1 MQINKASVLLFFLIC
16 ISTAGLNAQETYDYP
31 TFRHKLD
38 SLVKN
43 KQLQQSC
50 YYHFARL
57 YQRVSIGVAALTK
70 AGKLKDT
77 VFIAKLEGRF
87 GYYFLKNFDSLNNS
101 VVTNYCWQQALDTQ
115 QHTNHYA
122 TPMIMAMSAHITHD
136 LFFALTD
143 IFKTQ
148 PPTKANKKDYKLVA
162 KVHEKIIADYF
173 ENIMPHL
180 KADKKWKRQSIRKL
194 SKQAAKGLRMERNRV
209 WNEAKK
215 AAENP
220 KKFAKYYFRHMA
232 LSHKMADRILKPKG
246 LLKTGIEIADT
257 LDSLTF
263 EEKAFLLNNAR
274 P

>member
-1 MQINKASVLLFFLIC
+1 MNHNNAILLALLFI
-16 ISTAGLNAQETYDYP
+16 ITGLHTLTAQETYDYT

-38 SLVKN
+38 SIVKN
-43 KQLQQSC
+43 KQQQQSC

-57 YQRVSIGVAALTK
+57 YQRVSIGVTALAK

-77 VFIAKLEGRF
+77 AFIAKLEGRF
-87 GYYFLKNFDSLNNS
+87 GYYFLKNFDSLNNGG
-101 VVTNYCWQQALDTQ
+101 VTNYCWQQALDTQ
-115 QHTNHYA
+115 KHTNHYA
-122 TPMIMAMSAHITHD
+122 TPLIMSMSAHITHD

-143 IFKTQ
+143 IFRDH

-162 KVHEKIIADYF
+162 KIHEKIVADYF

-194 SKQAAKGLRMERNRV
+194 SKQAAKMLRMERNRA

-215 AAENP
+215 AAKKP
-220 KKFAKYYFRHMA
+220 KKYTEYYFEHMA

-246 LLKTGIEIADT
+246 LLKTGVEIADS

>member
-1 MQINKASVLLFFLIC
+1 MSINKASLLLLLF
-16 ISTAGLNAQETYDYP
+16 LNIITTSLKAQETYDYT

-38 SLVKN
+38 SIVKN
-43 KQLQQSC
+43 KYQQQSC

-57 YQRVSIGVAALTK
+57 YQRVSIGVAALAK
-70 AGKLKDT
+70 AGKLRDT
-77 VFIAKLEGRF
+77 AFISKLEGRF
-87 GYYFLKNFDSLNNS
+87 GYYFLKNFDSLNNNG
-101 VVTNYCWQQALDTQ
+101 VTNYCWQQALDTQ
-115 QHTNHYA
+115 QHSNHYA
-122 TPMIMAMSAHITHD
+122 TPLIMSMSAHITHD

-143 IFKTQ
+143 IFKAT

-162 KVHEKIIADYF
+162 KIHEKIVADYF

-215 AAENP
+215 AAKKPE
-220 KKFAKYYFRHMA
+220 KFAKYYYQHMT
-232 LSHKMADRILKPKG
+232 SSRKMADRILKPKG
-246 LLKTGIEIADT
+246 LLKTGIEIADS